1 MSHMRTLKYVAVAIF
16 AAFMMAS
23 AATCVAADGDIYD
36 QWDAVKA
43 PPKPE
48 LKPVTLPASTTAVLI
63 LDMTKKGGC
72 GQRPRCAA
80 SAPAVARMQD
90 AARAAGMMLWYT
102 MGDPADAIDPVI
114 KPKEGEYQGLGGPD
128 KFMGSDLDEK
138 LKAHNIKT
146 VVICGSSFQGVG
158 IGTGSAA
165 AVRGYDV
172 VVPLDCMSSEDLYD
186 EQYSAWHLY
195 KGGPNQ
201 VTRKVTL
208 TRTAMVKFTN

>member
-1 MSHMRTLKYVAVAIF
+1 MSHMRTLKYGALALVAMLMLAFSVASF
-16 AAFMMAS
+16 
-23 AATCVAADGDIYD
+23 AADGDIVD
-36 QWDAVKA
+36 QWDAVKP

-48 LKPVTLPASTTAVLI
+48 LKPVTLPASTTALLI
-63 LDMTKKGGC
+63 LDMTKRGGC

-90 AARAAGMMLWYT
+90 AARAAGMLLWYT
-102 MGDPADAIDPVI
+102 MGDPKDAIDPVI
-114 KPKEGEYQGLGGPD
+114 QPKEGEYQGLGGPD
-128 KFMGSDLDEK
+128 KFMGSDLDQK

-172 VVPLDCMSSEDLYD
+172 VVPVDCMSSEDLYD

-208 TRTAMVKFTN
+208 TRTTMVKFTK

>member
-1 MSHMRTLKYVAVAIF
+1 MLHMRTLKYGAVALVAALLLAF
-16 AAFMMAS
+16 AAP
-23 AATCVAADGDIYD
+23 CVAADGDIVD
-36 QWDAVKA
+36 QWDAVK
-43 PPKPE
+43 PPSKPE
-48 LKPVTLPASTTAVLI
+48 LKPVTLPASTTALLI
-63 LDMTKKGGC
+63 LDMTKRGGC

-80 SAPAVARMQD
+80 SAPAVKRMQD
-90 AARAAGMMLWYT
+90 AARVAGMMLWYT

-114 KPKEGEYQGLGGPD
+114 QPKEGEYQGLQGPD
-128 KFMGSDLDEK
+128 KFMGSNLDEK

-165 AVRGYDV
+165 ATRGYDV
-172 VVPLDCMSSEDLYD
+172 VVPVDCMSSEDLYD
-186 EQYSAWHLY
+186 EQYSAWHLF

-208 TRTAMVKFTN
+208 TRTTMVKFTN

>member
-1 MSHMRTLKYVAVAIF
+1 MSHMRTLKYGALALVAMLMLAFSVASF
-16 AAFMMAS
+16 
-23 AATCVAADGDIYD
+23 AADGDIVD
-36 QWDAVKA
+36 QWDAVKP

-48 LKPVTLPASTTAVLI
+48 LKPVALPASTTALLI
-63 LDMTKKGGC
+63 LDMTKRGGC

-90 AARAAGMMLWYT
+90 AARAAGMLLWYT
-102 MGDPADAIDPVI
+102 MGDPKDAIDPVI
-114 KPKEGEYQGLGGPD
+114 QPKEGEYQGLGGPD
-128 KFMGSDLDEK
+128 KFMGSDLDQK

-172 VVPLDCMSSEDLYD
+172 VVPVDCMSSEDLYD

-208 TRTAMVKFTN
+208 TRTTMVKFTK